1 MYHLDEDGNRDAMV
15 DPQTGIAY
23 IEEKIEP
30 QAGHDNIHDVNDTDS
45 TENTKL
51 FVWPVNVF
59 YDGSGASQG
68 NQSGSRTF
76 QKILTT
82 RIATINADTAQEYTT
97 GTLNGTSFEKSMN
110 PVLDIYGHP
119 VYYRKSDKTY
129 VKGEDRYDYDGDEV
143 ISGTPI

>member
-1 MYHLDEDGNRDAMV
+1 MRMKLEVHARSMNLSAADFNEIRYSLPNKTIRVGKDTVMYHLDEDGNRDAMV

-82 RIATINADTAQEYTT
+82 RIATISGYRA
-97 GTLNGTSFEKSMN
+97 G
-110 PVLDIYGHP
+110 IYH
-119 VYYRKSDKTY
+119 RNI
-129 VKGEDRYDYDGDEV
+129 EWRFF
-143 ISGTPI
+143 